1 MMWKGQYRAI
11 MFIIFVVGVALGFT
25 VSEDL
30 GIWIVLIQLV
40 AALILALVDFL
51 MKAIKGKPL
60 FYDTKI
66 M

>member
-1 MMWKGQYRAI
+1 MWKGQYRAI

-40 AALILALVDFL
+40 AALVLALVDFL